1 MIQEIAIKNFAIIDD
16 LRIRFD
22 KGLTILSGETG
33 AGKSII
39 INAVNLLLG
48 SRASA
53 TLIRTGEK
61 SAEVEAVFLVGQNTQ
76 PASRLKHHGYEPDE
90 QIVVKRIIS
99 STNHNRIYI
108 NGSLATMQVLA
119 DITGNLASISGQH
132 AHQQLLN
139 EDIHL
144 LLLDAFAGLSG
155 LREKVASSFNKL
167 LPMLHQRRQLLELQA
182 DHARR
187 RELLEFQRDEIEKAR
202 VAEGEDEKL
211 ERERKRLKNARELY
225 ALVYESVETLYDAN
239 GSIIE
244 QFAAIRGNLEKAL
257 NIDDTLGKQLNT
269 ISEMEAGAAD
279 LAGELRGF
287 LSGLELDE
295 TSLEQVEERL
305 DTLTRLKKKYGSTLA
320 DVISRLEK
328 IKQELA
334 GLENLSE
341 QIDDLEKKISK
352 KRDELSRVAVEL
364 SGKRQKAGV
373 SFARSMEKELSELKM
388 EGTKFDVVFSH
399 TPAGENTNP
408 YLVADGKVITESGI
422 DKISFHMTPNVGEE
436 PKPLASIASGGELSR
451 VVLAIKALLAGKES
465 VETLIFD
472 EVDAGIGGETAEV
485 VGRKLAAL
493 SRFHQTICIT
503 HLPQIA
509 KFGDHHYRI
518 EKHVESG
525 RTTTKIT
532 RLDEENRVLEIARM
546 TGGKKI
552 TEKTLAHARE
562 MLENVKPL
570 KDKQPVRRKT

>member
-328 IKQELA
+328 IKQ
-334 GLENLSE
+334 
-341 QIDDLEKKISK
+341 
-352 KRDELSRVAVEL
+352 
-364 SGKRQKAGV
+364 
-373 SFARSMEKELSELKM
+373 
-388 EGTKFDVVFSH
+388 
-399 TPAGENTNP
+399 
-408 YLVADGKVITESGI
+408 
-422 DKISFHMTPNVGEE
+422 
-436 PKPLASIASGGELSR
+436 
-451 VVLAIKALLAGKES
+451 
-465 VETLIFD
+465 
-472 EVDAGIGGETAEV
+472 
-485 VGRKLAAL
+485 
-493 SRFHQTICIT
+493 
-503 HLPQIA
+503 
-509 KFGDHHYRI
+509 
-518 EKHVESG
+518 
-525 RTTTKIT
+525 
-532 RLDEENRVLEIARM
+532 
-546 TGGKKI
+546 
-552 TEKTLAHARE
+552 
-562 MLENVKPL
+562 
-570 KDKQPVRRKT
+570 

>member
-509 KFGDHHYRI
+509 KFDHHYRI

>member
-320 DVISRLEK
+320 DVISRLET

-352 KRDELSRVAVEL
+352 KRDELSRVAVKL

-422 DKISFHMTPNVGEE
+422 DKISFHMAPNVGEE